1 MLLISGIIAIHL
13 AVLTGYLLWKNSPPA
28 ITLLGMGIIM
38 FTLAYVFNVNE
49 YQLSCGGNFLKAFY
63 DYIYEAFTNRFLEA
77 GLLIMLFGGYIEYMK
92 KIKASD
98 AIIYLMMRPVSVF
111 KKNAYLFSIIVIPIG
126 TIIYMTLPS
135 ATAMGLFFMA
145 TIYPVLL
152 GLGVSR
158 GFALSVIS
166 ACTIFDVGIAS
177 WNSNIAAEALQ
188 LDISQYFSI
197 QLPIMIPLILV
208 SMLFIYLSNK
218 YFDKKESQSQTIKPY
233 MVKIEEWGKVPHLF
247 YALFPLLPILILFIS
262 PYQMRITSSLSI
274 SIIISFF
281 IVGVVDSIVKKS
293 FVQALK
299 SMDCFWEGFG
309 KICMSVV
316 VLMICADVFSQGLIR
331 MGFIDFIIY
340 ILTILPVSDFILM
353 FTLGIV
359 VFFSVL
365 LVGSGVS
372 LFSSILPLMPELAET
387 FGVSTLALTVSMQLI
402 TGIARIVSP
411 IAIIVLTVTKLAGV
425 SPMIL
430 IKRNLVPMLVVSLSV
445 IIIGYFF
452 IN

>member
-1 MLLISGIIAIHL
+1 
-13 AVLTGYLLWKNSPPA
+13 
-28 ITLLGMGIIM
+28 
-38 FTLAYVFNVNE
+38 
-49 YQLSCGGNFLKAFY
+49 
-63 DYIYEAFTNRFLEA
+63 
-77 GLLIMLFGGYIEYMK
+77 
-92 KIKASD
+92 
-98 AIIYLMMRPVSVF
+98 
-111 KKNAYLFSIIVIPIG
+111 
-126 TIIYMTLPS
+126 
-135 ATAMGLFFMA
+135 
-145 TIYPVLL
+145 
-152 GLGVSR
+152 
-158 GFALSVIS
+158 
-166 ACTIFDVGIAS
+166 
-177 WNSNIAAEALQ
+177 
-188 LDISQYFSI
+188 
-197 QLPIMIPLILV
+197 
-208 SMLFIYLSNK
+208 
-218 YFDKKESQSQTIKPY
+218 

-387 FGVSTLALTVSMQLI
+387 IGVSTLALTVSMQLI

>member
-1 MLLISGIIAIHL
+1 
-13 AVLTGYLLWKNSPPA
+13 
-28 ITLLGMGIIM
+28 
-38 FTLAYVFNVNE
+38 
-49 YQLSCGGNFLKAFY
+49 
-63 DYIYEAFTNRFLEA
+63 
-77 GLLIMLFGGYIEYMK
+77 
-92 KIKASD
+92 
-98 AIIYLMMRPVSVF
+98 
-111 KKNAYLFSIIVIPIG
+111 
-126 TIIYMTLPS
+126 MTLPS